1 MKRLGVFGLSILW
14 FFLANGQDLK
24 QTVRGQVIDQDS
36 RLPLPGVTIYQL
48 ESSEPHGT
56 ITDPNGNFKLE
67 DVPVGRI
74 TLQFSSIG
82 YTTQIQPNLLI
93 NSAQQ
98 VVLNIELQPA
108 VISVDEVTVNASR
121 DNGGTLNDMAMNSV
135 HSISPELTQRY
146 SSGHDDP
153 SHILTSFAG
162 IASSQSGNNDIIVRG
177 NSPKYVQWRLE
188 GTEITTPYHQSD
200 QNSTTQGFC
209 LINNKLLS
217 LTDFY
222 TGAFAPEYGN
232 ALSGI
237 YDVKLRSGNNEKFEA
252 STSVGLMGTDL
263 ILEGPL
269 KKGYSGSYLLNYRY
283 STIGLLTDLNLVT
296 VDGITTAFQDATF
309 KMVLPT
315 KKAGLFSFFGL
326 GGLDNLSV
334 EDVQPN
340 IWITPGNDDMESD
353 MVEDFE
359 QDNYLGNLGMNHS
372 FSINSKSYIK
382 TTFSYFIRSITEN
395 VFESNDESLASS
407 DLSNRI
413 QNYKSRYYTSVA
425 SAKTVYNN
433 KINPK
438 NKFRVG
444 IEYSAHN
451 YDLNQSQLDSDK
463 ISRITLTN
471 HDGNMN
477 TFQSFISWKHFI
489 NNQLSIVCGLHNMNV
504 LLTNESTI
512 EPRASVKW
520 IVNDRNSL
528 HAAYGNHSNL
538 ERIHNYYTCIEQ
550 SDGSLTYPNMDLELL
565 RAHHYI
571 LGYQH
576 QLTDKISSKI
586 EVYYQKLYNLPVE
599 NNENSYYCSI
609 NENSD
614 YNYVELI
621 NKGTGKNYGIEI
633 TLERYF
639 QNNYY
644 FLLNGSLYDS
654 KYTALDGIERNT
666 RFNNNFLCNFLVG
679 KEFELGQKHNKIL
692 SVDTK
697 IFYYGGQRYI
707 PLLRDANGNL
717 AVDEEND
724 LYYDY
729 SKAYEQKFENLFE
742 LNLSVSFKINCPK
755 VAHELFLEIGN
766 VTNNQSRMSEYYDTS
781 EPDNIGYIRQMQR
794 LPNFM
799 YRLYF

>member
-1 MKRLGVFGLSILW
+1 MKRIGLIGILILW
-14 FFLANGQDLK
+14 IGHTYSQDLK
-24 QTVRGQVIDQDS
+24 QTVRGRVIDKDS

-48 ESSEPHGT
+48 GINEPVGT

-67 DVPVGRI
+67 NIPVGRI
-74 TLQFSSIG
+74 SLQFSFIG
-82 YTTQIQPNLLI
+82 YTTQIQPNLPV

-98 VVLNIELQPA
+98 VVLNIELQPS
-108 VISVDEVTVNASR
+108 VIAMDEVTVKASK
-121 DNGGTLNDMAMNSV
+121 DNGGALNEMAMTSV

-146 SSGHDDP
+146 SAGHDDP
-153 SHILTSFAG
+153 SHILTNFAG

-188 GTEITTPYHQSD
+188 ETEISTPYHQSD

-237 YDVKLRSGNNEKFEA
+237 YDVKLRAGNNEKFEA
-252 STSVGLMGTDL
+252 TASIGLMGTDI

-309 KMVLPT
+309 KLVLPT
-315 KKAGLFSFFGL
+315 KKTGLFSIFGL
-326 GGLDNLSV
+326 GGLDNLTV

-340 IWITPGNDDMESD
+340 IWITPGDNDMKSNII
-353 MVEDFE
+353 EDFE
-359 QDNYLGNLGMNHS
+359 QDNYLGNLGLNHS
-372 FSINSKSYIK
+372 YSFKNNSYIK
-382 TTFSYFIRSITEN
+382 TTLSYLIRSISED
-395 VFESNDESLASS
+395 VFNTYDGDIIASETN
-407 DLSNRI
+407 NRVL
-413 QNYKSRYYTSVA
+413 NYKSRYHTSVA

-433 KINPK
+433 KINPR
-438 NKFRVG
+438 NKFRAG
-444 IEYSAHN
+444 IEYSIHN
-451 YDLNQSQLDSDK
+451 YDLNQSQLDDNNLP
-463 ISRITLTN
+463 RITLTD

-477 TFQSFISWKHFI
+477 TFQSFISWKHWF
-489 NNQLSIVCGLHNMNV
+489 NDQLSVVGGLHNMNV

-512 EPRASVKW
+512 EPRMSVKW
-520 IVNDRNSL
+520 EVNSRNSL
-528 HAAYGNHSNL
+528 HAAYGNHSNM
-538 ERIHNYYTCIEQ
+538 ERIHNYYASIEQ
-550 SDGSLTYPNMDLELL
+550 EDGSLSYPNLNLGLL
-565 RAHHYI
+565 RANHYI

-576 QLTDKISSKI
+576 QLTDNISSKI
-586 EVYYQKLYNLPVE
+586 EVYYQQLYNLPVE
-599 NNENSYYCSI
+599 NDKNSYYCSI

-614 YNYVELI
+614 YNYVDLVNE
-621 NKGTGKNYGIEI
+621 GTGKNYGVEL

-639 QNNYY
+639 KNNYY
-644 FLLNGSLYDS
+644 FLINGSVYDS

-666 RFNNNFLCNFLVG
+666 RFNNNFLCNFLFG
-679 KEFELGQKHNKIL
+679 KEFELGRRRNKIL
-692 SVDTK
+692 TVDTK

-729 SKAYEQKFENLFE
+729 SKAYEKKFENLFE
-742 LNLSVSFKINCPK
+742 LNLSVGFKINRPRL
-755 VAHELFLEIGN
+755 AHELFLEIGN
-766 VTNNQSRMSEYYDTS
+766 ITNNQSRMSEYYDTS

-794 LPNFM
+794 LPSFM